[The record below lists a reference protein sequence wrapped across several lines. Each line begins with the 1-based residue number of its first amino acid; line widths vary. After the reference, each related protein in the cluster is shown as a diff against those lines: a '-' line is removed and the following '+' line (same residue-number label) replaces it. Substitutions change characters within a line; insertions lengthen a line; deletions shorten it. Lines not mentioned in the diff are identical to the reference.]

1 MDLKRCPRCEK
12 ELPQTAE
19 FFKRS
24 SRTKGGFFCYC
35 KVCDSKRVA
44 EWKEKNP
51 DKVRANRR
59 EWAAKNPDAVKRH
72 RESVAAQHGGRYA
85 QERCA
90 RYASDP
96 AYRARQQDSV
106 ASAFQRHGDKYKL
119 RFWVY
124 NQDPKIKKRN
134 VRRALDWALL
144 NPDRKNVQLQNRR
157 ARKQLAGGSFDESDV
172 KHLLSAQR
180 GMCCYCGCTMGGKHT
195 VEHLV
200 PLSRGGTNWP
210 SNLALA
216 CGPCNARKGAKTV
229 EEFLEFMAIRHNVNQ
244 PGVKNG

>member
-35 KVCDSKRVA
+35 KACDNRRVA
-44 EWKEKNP
+44 EWKQANPEKV
-51 DKVRANRR
+51 KSQKRQ
-59 EWAAKNPDAVKRH
+59 WAAKNPDAVKRN
-72 RESVAAQHGGRYA
+72 RESMAEKHGERYA
-85 QERCA
+85 QERRD
-90 RYASDP
+90 RYANDSE
-96 AYRARQQDSV
+96 YRARQQ
-106 ASAFQRHGDKYKL
+106 AACTSAFDRMGDKYKL
-119 RFWVY
+119 RFWAY
-124 NQDPKIKKRN
+124 NQSPEMKKRN
-134 VRRALDWALL
+134 SRRALDWAKT
-144 NPDRKNVQLQNRR
+144 NPVQKNAQNNNRR
-157 ARKQLAGGSFDESDV
+157 ARKQLAPGSFDEADV
-172 KHLLSAQR
+172 QRLLSAQR

-216 CGPCNARKGAKTV
+216 CSPCNARKGAKTV
-229 EEFLEFMAIRHNVNQ
+229 EEFLEFMATRHNVNQ